1 MSFSR
6 GSGLFRPFSAW
17 TDEFCRGT
25 MNTAGSLGVE
35 NLIIPGDSILF
46 IIADE
51 TVLEKI
57 IMDFAEL
64 GELRMKPSVGVS
76 FTSSHHRPREKQVGL
91 RVRPKP

>member
-35 NLIIPGDSILF
+35 NLIIPGDSILQY
-46 IIADE
+46 
-51 TVLEKI
+51 L
-57 IMDFAEL
+57 L
-64 GELRMKPSVGVS
+64 YYRMKP
-76 FTSSHHRPREKQVGL
+76 FLK
-91 RVRPKP
+91 K